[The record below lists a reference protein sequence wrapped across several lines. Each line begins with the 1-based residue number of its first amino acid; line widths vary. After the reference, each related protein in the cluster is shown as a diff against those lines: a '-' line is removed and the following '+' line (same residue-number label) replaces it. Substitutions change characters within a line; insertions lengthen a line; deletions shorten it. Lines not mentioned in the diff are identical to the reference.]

1 MLVKKTFVSTLL
13 AMSLFATQ
21 ALAQDNKLVPSPVV
35 KQDAPA
41 ATQAAPAVPTT
52 TNRLVALPDFTEIV
66 AKTETGVVNIRTME
80 SVPVRGFSGGRFG
93 MDQDMEEIF
102 RFFFGPD
109 FGFPGQRR
117 DNDRRGPQQGDRAE
131 RQVPSS
137 VGSGFII
144 SEDGYIITNN
154 HVIDKASKI
163 IVTLNDGKELTAE
176 VVGTDERTD
185 LALLKVQAGGLKP
198 LTIGGSDDLQK
209 GQWVLA
215 IGSPFGLDSTVTAGI
230 VSAIN
235 RDTGDY
241 LPFIQTDVAVNPGNS
256 GGPLIDLS
264 GKVVG
269 VNSQIISRSG
279 GFMGISLSI
288 PINEAMKVVE
298 QLKENGQVIR
308 GRIGVTISEVQED
321 VAEAIGLANAEGALV
336 SNVELGSPAQKA
348 GVRAGDVITKFD
360 GKSIKKW
367 SDLPR
372 LVGQTRPN
380 TDSTIEVWRR
390 GKAVELKITVE
401 AVNGDAALA
410 AKSNRESPADKS
422 AAADRLGLTVAEL
435 SPAQQQLLG
444 NDAGVV
450 ITDVQGAAVEAGL
463 MVDDIILVLNDQDV
477 RSVEQYHQLVKGLA
491 KNKNAAILIRRD
503 NLTQWVAVQPEK

>member
-1 MLVKKTFVSTLL
+1 
-13 AMSLFATQ
+13 
-21 ALAQDNKLVPSPVV
+21 
-35 KQDAPA
+35 
-41 ATQAAPAVPTT
+41 
-52 TNRLVALPDFTEIV
+52 
-66 AKTETGVVNIRTME
+66 
-80 SVPVRGFSGGRFG
+80 
-93 MDQDMEEIF
+93 
-102 RFFFGPD
+102 
-109 FGFPGQRR
+109 
-117 DNDRRGPQQGDRAE
+117 
-131 RQVPSS
+131 
-137 VGSGFII
+137 
-144 SEDGYIITNN
+144 
-154 HVIDKASKI
+154 
-163 IVTLNDGKELTAE
+163 
-176 VVGTDERTD
+176 
-185 LALLKVQAGGLKP
+185 
-198 LTIGGSDDLQK
+198 
-209 GQWVLA
+209 
-215 IGSPFGLDSTVTAGI
+215 
-230 VSAIN
+230 
-235 RDTGDY
+235 
-241 LPFIQTDVAVNPGNS
+241 
-256 GGPLIDLS
+256 
-264 GKVVG
+264 
-269 VNSQIISRSG
+269 
-279 GFMGISLSI
+279 MGISLSI

-422 AAADRLGLTVAEL
+422 TAADRLGLTVAEL